1 MVRQRS
7 SKRRSLRVDL
17 GAVSVIAV
25 AAALLLGCS
34 SKEEVVIPPASAEQ
48 VTLINSAQGRA
59 LIESPEKVLV
69 IDVRPRGEYMSGHL
83 VGAQSI
89 DAAVPADWEFRTA
102 ELDKDIP
109 TVVHLGGA
117 PLLARLASR
126 FSTYCLSSNLNMA
139 CVIVS
144 NVISLDASATYQCGS
159 R

>member
-1 MVRQRS
+1 
-7 SKRRSLRVDL
+7 L

-48 VTLINSAQGRA
+48 VTLINSAQGQA
-59 LIESPEKVLV
+59 LIDSPDKVLV
-69 IDVRPRGEYMSGHL
+69 IDARPRGEYMSGHL

-109 TVVHLGGA
+109 TVVYCSTAACSENAAAMLLRAGFTKVYDLGGIA
-117 PLLARLASR
+117 DWGPED
-126 FSTYCLSSNLNMA
+126 LS
-139 CVIVS
+139 VEPP
-144 NVISLDASATYQCGS
+144 G
-159 R
+159 

>member
-1 MVRQRS
+1 MVPQKR
-7 SKRRSLRVDL
+7 SKRHSLRVDL
-17 GAVSVIAV
+17 GAAAVALV

-109 TVVHLGGA
+109 TVVYCSTAACSENAAAMLLRAGFTKVYDLGGIA
-117 PLLARLASR
+117 DWGPED
-126 FSTYCLSSNLNMA
+126 LS
-139 CVIVS
+139 VEPP
-144 NVISLDASATYQCGS
+144 G
-159 R
+159 

>member
-1 MVRQRS
+1 MVQQRS
-7 SKRRSLRVDL
+7 HKRRSLRADL
-17 GAVSVIAV
+17 VAVAVVAV

-48 VTLINSAQGRA
+48 VTLIDSAQGRA

-109 TVVHLGGA
+109 TVVYCSTAACSENAAAMLLRAGFTKVYDLGGIA
-117 PLLARLASR
+117 DWGPED
-126 FSTYCLSSNLNMA
+126 LS
-139 CVIVS
+139 VEPP
-144 NVISLDASATYQCGS
+144 G
-159 R
+159 

>member
-1 MVRQRS
+1 M
-7 SKRRSLRVDL
+7 RRSLRADL
-17 GAVSVIAV
+17 GAVAV
-25 AAALLLGCS
+25 ALVAATLLLGCS

-48 VTLINSAQGRA
+48 VTLIDSAQGRA

-109 TVVHLGGA
+109 TVVYCSTAACSENAATMLLRAGFTKVYDLGGIA
-117 PLLARLASR
+117 DWDPED
-126 FSTYCLSSNLNMA
+126 LS
-139 CVIVS
+139 VEPP
-144 NVISLDASATYQCGS
+144 G
-159 R
+159 

>member
-1 MVRQRS
+1 M
-7 SKRRSLRVDL
+7 RRSLRADL
-17 GAVSVIAV
+17 VAVSVVAV

-48 VTLINSAQGRA
+48 VTLIDSAQGRA

-109 TVVHLGGA
+109 TVVYCSTAACSENAAAMLLRAGFTKVYDLGGIA
-117 PLLARLASR
+117 DWGPED
-126 FSTYCLSSNLNMA
+126 LS
-139 CVIVS
+139 VEPP
-144 NVISLDASATYQCGS
+144 G
-159 R
+159 

>member
-1 MVRQRS
+1 M
-7 SKRRSLRVDL
+7 RRSFRADL
-17 GAVSVIAV
+17 VAVAVVAV

-48 VTLINSAQGRA
+48 VTLIDSAQGRA

-89 DAAVPADWEFRTA
+89 DATDPADWEFRTA

-109 TVVHLGGA
+109 TVVYCSTAACSENAATMLLRAGFTKVYDLGGIA
-117 PLLARLASR
+117 DWDPED
-126 FSTYCLSSNLNMA
+126 LS
-139 CVIVS
+139 VEPP
-144 NVISLDASATYQCGS
+144 G
-159 R
+159 

>member
-1 MVRQRS
+1 M
-7 SKRRSLRVDL
+7 
-17 GAVSVIAV
+17 
-25 AAALLLGCS
+25 
-34 SKEEVVIPPASAEQ
+34 IPPASAEQ

-109 TVVHLGGA
+109 TVVYCSTAACSENAAAMLLRAGFTQGSELGGIA
-117 PLLARLASR
+117 DWGPED
-126 FSTYCLSSNLNMA
+126 LS
-139 CVIVS
+139 VEPP
-144 NVISLDASATYQCGS
+144 G
-159 R
+159 